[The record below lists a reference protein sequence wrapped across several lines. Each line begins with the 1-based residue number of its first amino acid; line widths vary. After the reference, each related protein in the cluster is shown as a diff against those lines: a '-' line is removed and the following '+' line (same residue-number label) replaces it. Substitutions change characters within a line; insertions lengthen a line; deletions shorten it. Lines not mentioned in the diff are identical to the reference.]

1 MAGIFA
7 AGSLITLGGAAKQAG
22 CAQLVS
28 CWGFSVGGCSRLE
41 HMFERLVSVRGQLA
55 ELVTALEPDALS
67 GQTARGWWAEFDRV
81 ERLAAAG
88 KTLLARR
95 IADTHRP
102 EQRGTKTAAEEL
114 AHKAG
119 TSTGAA
125 KDAVH
130 TSQRLPDQPRID
142 GALRRG
148 ELSSAQAA
156 AISSATAANP
166 AEETRLVELAG
177 QVSLAELREECARV
191 RAAADPNPEATNRR
205 IHAARALHRWIDAEG
220 FWNLHARGSPRAGA
234 AFNTV
239 LDRLIDQVFR
249 AARAEGRKESHEAYG
264 FDALMGMADQ
274 LHQPAEA
281 VASNPTQGGKGRRGG
296 GADSSPT
303 GSTGKNG
310 TKQAGAGDLT
320 APGSAAAGSSA
331 AGSAAAGSS
340 APGSAAAGSSAPD
353 SAEASPSAVGE
364 PGIFAAGRQT
374 RVPECGVRA
383 KQSVNPRYLALLR
396 VDVQA
401 LRRGRAIGGEMCEI
415 AGVGPVSV
423 SVARDVLGE
432 AIVKLVIT
440 DGVDVLNVTHLGRG
454 PTAAQKAALLWANP
468 TCSVQGC
475 NRSRLEWDH
484 RQPWAETHHTRLD
497 ELDGL
502 CAFHHDL
509 KTRLGYALVPGTG
522 KRAFVASDDPRHP
535 GYRKPPAHR
544 SRRDGSAAA
553 SRGAGWDGT
562 GRPPGRA
569 DDSRTS
575 AGRRGQQPGL
585 FAEPQPP

>member
-1 MAGIFA
+1 
-7 AGSLITLGGAAKQAG
+7 
-22 CAQLVS
+22 
-28 CWGFSVGGCSRLE
+28 
-41 HMFERLVSVRGQLA
+41 MFDQLVSVRGQLA
-55 ELVTALEPDALS
+55 ELVTALDPDALS
-67 GQTARGWWAEFDRV
+67 GQTARGWWAELDRV

-95 IADTHRP
+95 VADTHRP

-114 AHKAG
+114 AHQGG

-130 TSQRLPDQPRID
+130 TSQRLLDQPRID

-166 AEETRLVELAG
+166 AGEARLVELAG

-191 RAAADPNPEATNRR
+191 RAAADPSPEATNRR

-220 FWNLHARGSPRAGA
+220 FWNLHAKGSPRAGA

-249 AARAEGRKESHEAYG
+249 AARAEGRKESHQAYG

-281 VASNPTQGGKGRRGG
+281 AASNPTQGGKGRRGG
-296 GADSSPT
+296 DADSSPT
-303 GSTGKNG
+303 GSTGGNG
-310 TKQAGAGDLT
+310 TKQAGAGGIT
-320 APGSAAAGSSA
+320 AAGTAWAGSSVPDSAEAGSSA
-331 AGSAAAGSS
+331 A
-340 APGSAAAGSSAPD
+340 
-353 SAEASPSAVGE
+353 GE
-364 PGIFAAGRQT
+364 PGIFAAGRRT
-374 RVPECGVRA
+374 RAPECGVRA

-401 LRRGRAIGGEMCEI
+401 LRRGQAIGGEMCEI

-475 NRSRLEWDH
+475 NRNRLEWDH

-544 SRRDGSAAA
+544 SRRDAPPAAA
-553 SRGAGWDGT
+553 SRGTGRDGT

-569 DDSRTS
+569 NDSRAS